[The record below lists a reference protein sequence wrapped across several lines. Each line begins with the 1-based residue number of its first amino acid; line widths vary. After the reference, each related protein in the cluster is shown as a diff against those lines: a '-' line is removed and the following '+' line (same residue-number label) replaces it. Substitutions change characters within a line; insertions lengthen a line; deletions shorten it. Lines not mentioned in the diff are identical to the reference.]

1 MALLNANIG
10 KSQFQIWTVL
20 EYYCNIDMQSP
31 TFRLPDNFCPWRH
44 ILYKITNKLTA
55 SAIYS
60 IFYWIEFKL
69 ISLLY
74 THSSALF
81 YNKRNNHRT
90 ECNIDALAL
99 KGTNTYTQNMYI
111 RKMKERESIK
121 NGGITKWVKCRR
133 NGDARLNL
141 TGQKWLKY

>member
-1 MALLNANIG
+1 
-10 KSQFQIWTVL
+10 
-20 EYYCNIDMQSP
+20 MQSP
-31 TFRLPDNFCPWRH
+31 TFRLPDNFRPWRH

-121 NGGITKWVKCRR
+121 NGGITK
-133 NGDARLNL
+133 
-141 TGQKWLKY
+141 